1 MENHLEGR
9 VINFKELCPF
19 SSFPCQKI
27 LPNAEML
34 TSLINSIL
42 VSGQLCAELC
52 RVCYFCDLYTFFLF
66 VSLLD

>member
-52 RVCYFCDLYTFFLF
+52 RVWILCPL
-66 VSLLD
+66 